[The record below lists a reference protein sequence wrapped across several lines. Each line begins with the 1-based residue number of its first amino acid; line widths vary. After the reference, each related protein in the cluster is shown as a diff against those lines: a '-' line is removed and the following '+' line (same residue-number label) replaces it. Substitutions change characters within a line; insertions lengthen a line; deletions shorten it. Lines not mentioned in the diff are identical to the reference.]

1 MRIKALLVLLQ
12 TEKAVSLPFHL
23 LQLVKSLPF
32 SDLKYMKV
40 YLIRAEPSRIG
51 HYKKG

>member
-1 MRIKALLVLLQ
+1 MRIIALLVLLQ
-12 TEKAVSLPFHL
+12 TEKAVSLPFHI

-32 SDLKYMKV
+32 SGFKYMKV